1 MKFLITGGLGF
12 IGSHFVEKI
21 ARCGH
26 EIVVVDKLT
35 QASTIENL
43 SVDIISSVELKIMD
57 ISSRNDL
64 FNNLRT
70 HFGTFDW
77 VINFAAESH
86 VDRSIDNGVPF
97 CDSNVLGVVNI
108 LEFMKSGGG
117 EKMIQISTDE
127 VYGSIRVGNWNE
139 ETALCPRN
147 PYSASKAAAELFCN
161 AYKTTHGLNIIIT
174 RSSNNFGSRQAV
186 EKFIPKIIYKILNQ
200 EKVPVYGD
208 GTNKREWIFV
218 NNYVDALYSIC
229 EKKVTNF
236 DSYNFGGYEISNI
249 DLVQKI
255 IKKLNGNINSIDFI
269 KDRLGHDFR
278 YALDDSRFKKEF
290 SVTQVDFES
299 GLDQTIIWYVNN
311 IAWMR
316 ESAKRANI

>member
-1 MKFLITGGLGF
+1 MKFLITGGVGF

-21 ARCGH
+21 ARYGH

-43 SVDIISSVELKIMD
+43 SADIISSVELKIID

-64 FNNLRT
+64 FNNLST

-77 VINFAAESH
+77 IINFAAESH

-117 EKMIQISTDE
+117 ERMIQISTDE
-127 VYGSIRVGNWNE
+127 VYGSIMAGNWNE

-208 GTNKREWIFV
+208 GTNKREWILV
-218 NNYVDALYSIC
+218 NNYVDALYLIC

-290 SVTQVDFES
+290 NVTQVDFES
-299 GLDQTIIWYVNN
+299 GLDKTIVWYVNN

-316 ESAKRANI
+316 ESAKRINI